1 MINKIINLTIYL
13 LRYFSIIETKYKIS
27 NKVNF
32 GSSVSNKYFKKNLKN
47 CKFYLEYGA
56 GNSTL
61 LAKKL
66 NKNFLS
72 IEADKSFYTFVKNKG
87 IKNINFADIGPTKY
101 YSIPILPVPLI
112 LNKIKIYA
120 NQIRNFF
127 QKFRN
132 LPDFILIDGRFRVF
146 VTLSV
151 IEFCLSKKNLANLTI
166 IIDDFKNRKNYHDLR
181 KLFKIKLVGRFGV
194 IKLNKRSKIKKRV
207 IKKYLKSSILNYI

>member
-13 LRYFSIIETKYKIS
+13 LRYFSIIKTIYKIS

-32 GSSVSNKYFKKNLKN
+32 GSYVSNKFFKKNLKN

-56 GNSTL
+56 GSSTF

-72 IEADKSFYTFVKNKG
+72 IEADKSFYTFIKNKG
-87 IKNINFADIGPTKY
+87 VKNINFADIGPTKY
-101 YSIPILPVPLI
+101 YSIPILPTYLI

-127 QKFRN
+127 QKFNN

-146 VTLSV
+146 VTLSI
-151 IEFCLSKKNLANLTI
+151 IEFYLSKKKLVNLTL
-166 IIDDFKNRKNYHDLR
+166 IIDDFKNRKNYHSLR
-181 KLFKIKLVGRFGV
+181 KIFKIKLVGRFGV
-194 IKLNKRSKIKKRV
+194 IKLNKRSKIKKHV
-207 IKKYLKSSILNYI
+207 IKKYLKSSVLNYI